1 MTDHELDRD
10 DNHLRVLIETLQRE
24 GRSEH
29 EIETAVLEASG
40 RAKRD
45 ASRTSRHLIRF
56 ALPRRARK
64 LADASR

>member
-1 MTDHELDRD
+1 MIDRELDRE

-29 EIETAVLEASG
+29 EIETAVLQASG
-40 RAKRD
+40 RARRD
-45 ASRTSRHLIRF
+45 PNPTSRHLIRF

>member
-1 MTDHELDRD
+1 MTEHELNE
-10 DNHLRVLIETLQRE
+10 DNHLRVMIETLQRE

-29 EIETAVLEASG
+29 EIETAVLQASG

-45 ASRTSRHLIRF
+45 ATPTSRHLIRF

-64 LADASR
+64 VAGASR

>member
-1 MTDHELDRD
+1 MTDQEMNRED
-10 DNHLRVLIETLQRE
+10 DHLRVLIETLQRE

-29 EIETAVLEASG
+29 EIETAVLQASG
-40 RAKRD
+40 RARRD
-45 ASRTSRHLIRF
+45 PNPTSRHLIRF

>member
-1 MTDHELDRD
+1 MIDRELDRE

>member
-1 MTDHELDRD
+1 MDQEMNRD
-10 DNHLRVLIETLQRE
+10 DQHLLVLIETMQRA
-24 GRSEH
+24 GRTEH
-29 EIETAVLEASG
+29 EIETAVLQATG

-45 ASRTSRHLIRF
+45 ASPTSRHLIRF

>member
-1 MTDHELDRD
+1 MTDNELNRED
-10 DNHLRVLIETLQRE
+10 DHLRVLIETLQRE

-29 EIETAVLEASG
+29 EIETAVLQASS

-45 ASRTSRHLIRF
+45 ASATSRHLIRF
-56 ALPRRARK
+56 ALARRART